1 MKWLSRLFGGKE
13 TEISSKSYAI
23 RKGRAVE
30 ADESFNAW
38 TSRNL
43 DEMIKAAETDTN
55 PIDRHFLLQTIVDE
69 TYKRRDEEKYRD
81 LCIEFSEKH
90 LKEFSEK
97 IVSELKEDF
106 NGVLPRILTFQYY
119 STLLTELGDFDR
131 AIKVCETAISFGL
144 HDGTKSGFQ
153 GRIDRIKKKMNSS
166 KT

>member
-1 MKWLSRLFGGKE
+1 MKWLSKLFGRNE
-13 TEISSKSYAI
+13 TEISSNSYVF

-30 ADESFNAW
+30 ADKSFNAW

-43 DEMIKAAETDTN
+43 DEMLKASETDTN
-55 PIDRHFLLQTIVDE
+55 AIDRHFLLQTIVDE
-69 TYKRRDEEKYRD
+69 TYKRRDDEKYRD

-90 LKEFSEK
+90 LKEFSET
-97 IVSELKEDF
+97 IVSELKKEF
-106 NGVLPRILTFQYY
+106 NGDLPRVLTFQYY
-119 STLLTELGDFDR
+119 STLLTELGDFER

-153 GRIDRIKKKMNSS
+153 GRIDRIKKKKNSS

>member
-1 MKWLSRLFGGKE
+1 MKWLSSLFGSKSKE
-13 TEISSKSYAI
+13 NSSKSYVF
-23 RKGRAVE
+23 RKGETVE
-30 ADESFNAW
+30 ADESFRAW

-43 DEMIKAAETDTN
+43 DKMIKASETDTN
-55 PIDRHFLLQTIVDE
+55 AIDRHFLLQTIVEE
-69 TYKRRDEEKYRD
+69 TYKRRNDEKYRD
-81 LCIEFSEKH
+81 LCIQFSEKH
-90 LKEFSEK
+90 LKEFSET

-106 NGVLPRILTFQYY
+106 NGNLPRVLTFQYY
-119 STLLTELGDFDR
+119 STLLSELGDFEK